1 MSTTSSIGFGS
12 ISTNSSGS
20 SNLGTTLFGINVDDL
35 IDNLVEARSLANVRR
50 QDLID
55 KNTSKLSAYAEL
67 RTLLTSVQT
76 SAQALS
82 NPRVTSGLTDTFD
95 AKQTLSTA
103 SGSIAADKLY
113 GVSADDTAVIGSY
126 SLTISQIAKTDL
138 VSGTQAF
145 TATSA
150 TAYPAGGTL
159 TINGT
164 NITIDA
170 TTTLTQLR
178 DKINQQSGTTKVSAT
193 IIQSGTND
201 YRLVLKGTETGKA
214 IDLADGNAGATLTA
228 LGLAESGETDASL
241 SANLILDG
249 VPVTRSSNS
258 VNDLITGVKIELYQ
272 ADPGN
277 PITLNVD
284 NDLSGISDAVA
295 GFIDS
300 YNAFVDYVKAQRAV
314 GTDGAISETQL
325 LYNDN
330 LLQSTYRS
338 IQSSLAGGALGI
350 SAGTLKTLE
359 DIGISLDE
367 NNKLVVDD
375 SGLFED
381 ALLTKLD
388 EVRNLFGF
396 GAAASAGISVV
407 DRPVKMPTAIAG
419 KTVTVTVTA
428 TDVDGL
434 PTAAYFTVD
443 GVNYTAEIKNGFI
456 RGTANSDLEGFV
468 LGYEGG
474 VVTGTPYT
482 GTFTP
487 TAGIAEQMAATLQT
501 VLDQENGD
509 LKSVTDTLT
518 DANTRL
524 EDQILTLTNQLEIYR
539 NRLVLQFQAAQD
551 AINILES
558 AKNSIKS
565 FADSLNSSS

>member
-82 NPRVTSGLTDTFD
+82 NPRVTSGLSDTFD

-103 SGSIAADKLY
+103 SGSIAAEKLY
-113 GVSADDTAVIGSY
+113 GVSADDTAAIGSY
-126 SLTISQIAKTDL
+126 ALTINTIAKTDL

-145 TATSA
+145 TATTA
-150 TAYPAGGTL
+150 VAYPAGGSI

-170 TTTLTQLR
+170 TTTLSQLR
-178 DKINQQSGTTKVSAT
+178 DKINQQTSTTKVSAT
-193 IIQSGTND
+193 IVQSGTND

-214 IDLADGNAGATLTA
+214 IDLADGDAGATLTA
-228 LGLAESGETDASL
+228 LGLAESGATDASL
-241 SANLILDG
+241 SASLVLDG
-249 VPVTRSSNS
+249 VPVTSSSNS
-258 VNDLITGVKIELYQ
+258 VNNLIAGVKIELYQ

-277 PITLNVD
+277 PITLRVD

-295 GFIDS
+295 SFIDS
-300 YNAFVDYVKAQRAV
+300 YNTFVDYVKAQRAV
-314 GTDGAISETQL
+314 GTDGAVSETQL

-338 IQSSLAGGALGI
+338 LQGSLAGGALGI
-350 SAGTLKTLE
+350 EAGTLKTLQ

-375 SGLFED
+375 NGLFED

-396 GAAASAGISVV
+396 GAEASPGLTVV

-419 KTVTVTVTA
+419 KEVTVTVTA
-428 TDVDGL
+428 TDAGGV

-468 LGYEGG
+468 IGYEGG
-474 VVTGTPYT
+474 VISGTPYT

-487 TAGIAEQMAATLQT
+487 TVGIAEQMAATLQT

>member
-82 NPRVTSGLTDTFD
+82 NPRVTSGLSDTFD

-103 SGSIAADKLY
+103 SGSIAAEKLY
-113 GVSADDTAVIGSY
+113 GVSADDTAAIGSY
-126 SLTISQIAKTDL
+126 SLTINTIARTDL

-145 TATSA
+145 TATNA
-150 TAYPAGGTL
+150 TVYPAGGSI

-178 DKINQQSGTTKVSAT
+178 DKINQQTGTTKVSAT
-193 IIQSGTND
+193 IVQSGAND

-214 IDLADGNAGATLTA
+214 IDLADGDAGATLTA
-228 LGLAESGETDASL
+228 LGLAESGATDASL
-241 SANLILDG
+241 SASLILDG
-249 VPVTRSSNS
+249 VPVTSSSNS
-258 VNDLITGVKIELYQ
+258 VNNLIAGVKIELYQ
-272 ADPGN
+272 ADPGK
-277 PITLNVD
+277 PITLRVD

-295 GFIDS
+295 NFIDS

-338 IQSSLAGGALGI
+338 LQSSLAGGALGI
-350 SAGTLKTLE
+350 DAGTLKTLQ

-375 SGLFED
+375 NGLFED

-396 GAAASAGISVV
+396 GANASAGISVV

-419 KTVTVTVTA
+419 KEVTVTVTA
-428 TDVDGL
+428 TDAGGL

-443 GVNYTAEIKNGFI
+443 GVNYTAEIRNGFI
-456 RGTANSDLEGFV
+456 RGTSGSLLEGFV

-474 VVTGTPYT
+474 VISGPPYT
-482 GTFTP
+482 GTFKP

-518 DANTRL
+518 DSNTRL

-565 FADSLNSSS
+565 FADSLNSSN

>member
-82 NPRVTSGLTDTFD
+82 NPRVTSGLSDTFD

-103 SGSIAADKLY
+103 SGSIAAEKLY
-113 GVSADDTAVIGSY
+113 GVSADDTAAIGSY
-126 SLTISQIAKTDL
+126 SLTINTIAKTDL

-145 TATSA
+145 TATTA
-150 TAYPAGGTL
+150 VAYPAGGSI

-170 TTTLTQLR
+170 TTTLSQLR
-178 DKINQQSGTTKVSAT
+178 DKINQQTSTTKVSAT
-193 IIQSGTND
+193 IVQSGTND

-214 IDLADGNAGATLTA
+214 IDLADGDAGATLTA
-228 LGLAESGETDASL
+228 LGLAESGATDASL
-241 SANLILDG
+241 SASLVLDG
-249 VPVTRSSNS
+249 VPVTSSSNS
-258 VNDLITGVKIELYQ
+258 VNNLIAGVKIELYQ

-277 PITLNVD
+277 PITLRVD

-295 GFIDS
+295 SFIDS
-300 YNAFVDYVKAQRAV
+300 YNTFVDYVKAQRAV
-314 GTDGAISETQL
+314 GTDGAVSETQL

-338 IQSSLAGGALGI
+338 LQGSLAGGALGI
-350 SAGTLKTLE
+350 EAGTLKTLQ

-375 SGLFED
+375 NGLFED

-407 DRPVKMPTAIAG
+407 DRPVKMPAAIAG
-419 KTVTVTVTA
+419 KEVTVTVTA
-428 TDVDGL
+428 TDAGGV

-468 LGYEGG
+468 IGYEGG
-474 VVTGTPYT
+474 VISGTPYT

-487 TAGIAEQMAATLQT
+487 TVGIAEQMAATLQT

>member
-82 NPRVTSGLTDTFD
+82 NPRVTSGLSDTFD

-103 SGSIAADKLY
+103 SGSIAAEKLY
-113 GVSADDTAVIGSY
+113 GVSADDTAAIGSY
-126 SLTISQIAKTDL
+126 SLTINTIAKADL

-145 TATSA
+145 TATTA
-150 TAYPAGGTL
+150 VAYPAGGSI

-170 TTTLTQLR
+170 TTTLSQLR
-178 DKINQQSGTTKVSAT
+178 DKINQQTSTTKVSAT
-193 IIQSGTND
+193 IVQSSTND

-214 IDLADGNAGATLTA
+214 IDLADGDAGATLTA
-228 LGLAESGETDASL
+228 LGLAESGATDASL
-241 SANLILDG
+241 SASLVLDG
-249 VPVTRSSNS
+249 VPVTSSSNS
-258 VNDLITGVKIELYQ
+258 VNNLIAGVKIELYQ

-277 PITLNVD
+277 PITLRVD

-295 GFIDS
+295 SFIDS
-300 YNAFVDYVKAQRAV
+300 YNTFVDYVKAQRAV
-314 GTDGAISETQL
+314 GTDGAVSETQL

-338 IQSSLAGGALGI
+338 LQGSLAGGALGI
-350 SAGTLKTLE
+350 EAGTLKTLQ

-375 SGLFED
+375 NGLFED

-396 GAAASAGISVV
+396 GAKASPGLTVV

-419 KTVTVTVTA
+419 KEVTVTVTA
-428 TDVDGL
+428 TDASGV

-456 RGTANSDLEGFV
+456 RGTANSNLEGFV
-468 LGYEGG
+468 IGYEGG
-474 VVTGTPYT
+474 VISGTPYT

-487 TAGIAEQMAATLQT
+487 TVGIAEQMAATLQT

>member
-82 NPRVTSGLTDTFD
+82 NPRVTSGLSDTFD

-103 SGSIAADKLY
+103 SGSIAAEKLY
-113 GVSADDTAVIGSY
+113 GVSADDTAAIGSY
-126 SLTISQIAKTDL
+126 ALTINTIAKTDL

-145 TATSA
+145 TATTA
-150 TAYPAGGTL
+150 VAYPAGGSI

-170 TTTLTQLR
+170 TTTLSQLR
-178 DKINQQSGTTKVSAT
+178 DKINQQTSTTKVSAT
-193 IIQSGTND
+193 IVQSGTND

-214 IDLADGNAGATLTA
+214 IDLADGDAGATLTA
-228 LGLAESGETDASL
+228 LGLAESGATDASL
-241 SANLILDG
+241 SASLVLDG
-249 VPVTRSSNS
+249 VPVTSSSNS
-258 VNDLITGVKIELYQ
+258 VNNLIAGVKIELYQ

-277 PITLNVD
+277 PITLRVD

-295 GFIDS
+295 SFIDS
-300 YNAFVDYVKAQRAV
+300 YNTFVDYVKAQRAV
-314 GTDGAISETQL
+314 GTDGAVSETQL

-338 IQSSLAGGALGI
+338 LQGSLAGGALGI
-350 SAGTLKTLE
+350 EAGTLKTLQ

-375 SGLFED
+375 NGLFED

-407 DRPVKMPTAIAG
+407 DRPVKMPAAIAG
-419 KTVTVTVTA
+419 KEVTVTVTA
-428 TDVDGL
+428 TDAGGV

-468 LGYEGG
+468 IGYEGG
-474 VVTGTPYT
+474 VISGTPYT

-487 TAGIAEQMAATLQT
+487 TVGIAEQMAATLQT

>member
-82 NPRVTSGLTDTFD
+82 NPRVTSGLSDTFD

-103 SGSIAADKLY
+103 SGSIAAEKLY
-113 GVSADDTAVIGSY
+113 GVSADDTAAIGSY
-126 SLTISQIAKTDL
+126 SLTINTIAKTDL

-145 TATSA
+145 TATTA
-150 TAYPAGGTL
+150 VAYPAGGSI

-170 TTTLTQLR
+170 TTTLSQLR
-178 DKINQQSGTTKVSAT
+178 DKINQQTSTTKVSAT
-193 IIQSGTND
+193 IVQSGTND

-214 IDLADGNAGATLTA
+214 IDLADGDAGATLTA
-228 LGLAESGETDASL
+228 LGLAESGATDASL
-241 SANLILDG
+241 SASLVLDG
-249 VPVTRSSNS
+249 VPVTSSSNS
-258 VNDLITGVKIELYQ
+258 VNNLIAGVKIELYQ

-277 PITLNVD
+277 PITLRVD

-295 GFIDS
+295 SFIDS
-300 YNAFVDYVKAQRAV
+300 YNTFVDYVKAQRAV
-314 GTDGAISETQL
+314 GTDGAVSETQL

-338 IQSSLAGGALGI
+338 LQGSLAGGALGI
-350 SAGTLKTLE
+350 EAGTLKTLQ

-375 SGLFED
+375 NGLFED

-407 DRPVKMPTAIAG
+407 DRPVKMPAAIAG
-419 KTVTVTVTA
+419 KEVTVTVTA
-428 TDVDGL
+428 TDASGV

-443 GVNYTAEIKNGFI
+443 GVDYTAEIKNGFI

-468 LGYEGG
+468 IGYEGG
-474 VVTGTPYT
+474 VISGTPYT

-487 TAGIAEQMAATLQT
+487 TVGIAEQMAATLQT